1 MVLLLEIVKFSFSK
15 AIEDIKMVVILFYLC
30 NLIRSEQI
38 IVVSLDNN
46 FLSKEI
52 VMEIIKGPLI
62 KDMKKLV
69 TIGLFVNILMVK
81 AILVI
86 GFGVIRVFA
95 VIKVMEV
102 AIIVGVFMEEFR
114 SKFFVI
120 IIIIIIIMDIIM
132 DNSIFVIVANIVV
145 KVI

>member
-120 IIIIIIIMDIIM
+120 IIIIIIMDIIM

>member
-1 MVLLLEIVKFSFSK
+1 MDFVKFSFSK

-69 TIGLFVNILMVK
+69 TIGLFVKILMVK

-120 IIIIIIIMDIIM
+120 IIIIIM

>member
-1 MVLLLEIVKFSFSK
+1 
-15 AIEDIKMVVILFYLC
+15 
-30 NLIRSEQI
+30 
-38 IVVSLDNN
+38 VVSLDNN

-69 TIGLFVNILMVK
+69 AIGLFVKILMVK

-120 IIIIIIIMDIIM
+120 IIIIM

-145 KVI
+145 KVK

>member
-1 MVLLLEIVKFSFSK
+1 
-15 AIEDIKMVVILFYLC
+15 
-30 NLIRSEQI
+30 
-38 IVVSLDNN
+38 VVSLDNN

-69 TIGLFVNILMVK
+69 TIGLFVKILMVK

-102 AIIVGVFMEEFR
+102 AIIVRVFMEEFR

-120 IIIIIIIMDIIM
+120 IIIIM

>member
-1 MVLLLEIVKFSFSK
+1 MVLLLDFVKFSFSK

-69 TIGLFVNILMVK
+69 TIGLFVKILMVK

-120 IIIIIIIMDIIM
+120 IIIIIM

>member
-1 MVLLLEIVKFSFSK
+1 LDFVKFSFSK

-69 TIGLFVNILMVK
+69 AIGLFVKILMVK

-120 IIIIIIIMDIIM
+120 IIIIIM

>member
-1 MVLLLEIVKFSFSK
+1 
-15 AIEDIKMVVILFYLC
+15 
-30 NLIRSEQI
+30 
-38 IVVSLDNN
+38 
-46 FLSKEI
+46 
-52 VMEIIKGPLI
+52 MEIIKGPLI

-69 TIGLFVNILMVK
+69 TIGLFVKILMVK

-120 IIIIIIIMDIIM
+120 IIIIIM

>member
-1 MVLLLEIVKFSFSK
+1 MDFVKFSFSK

-69 TIGLFVNILMVK
+69 TIGLFVKILMVK

-102 AIIVGVFMEEFR
+102 AIIVRVFMEEFR

-120 IIIIIIIMDIIM
+120 IIIIM

>member
-1 MVLLLEIVKFSFSK
+1 MDFVKFSFSK

-69 TIGLFVNILMVK
+69 TIGLFVKILMVK

-86 GFGVIRVFA
+86 GFGVIKVFA

-120 IIIIIIIMDIIM
+120 IIIIM

-145 KVI
+145 KVK

>member
-1 MVLLLEIVKFSFSK
+1 LDFVKFSFSK

-69 TIGLFVNILMVK
+69 TIGLFVKILMVK

-120 IIIIIIIMDIIM
+120 IIIIIM